1 MEPEINDI
9 VPLTTPDS
17 ATRCVRKLATYGGA
31 IAAFVAMRS
40 LAQRNGRE
48 YVLLCVRFRSL
59 SGFAITGQCNRTD
72 GLRRNEV
79 LKVRTIWA
87 VSNETARLTS
97 KFYRYRYNPL
107 S

>member
-17 ATRCVRKLATYGGA
+17 ATRCVRKLATYGGVV

-48 YVLLCVRFRSL
+48 YVLLCHLRFRSL
-59 SGFAITGQCNRTD
+59 SGFAITGQ
-72 GLRRNEV
+72 
-79 LKVRTIWA
+79 
-87 VSNETARLTS
+87 
-97 KFYRYRYNPL
+97 
-107 S
+107 